1 MSKKKMMWL
10 AVVADL
16 ECSYMEGKEIST
28 TTKLW
33 EKSQI
38 LNAAYTYA
46 KRGFVWP
53 CFIVMKARLRTFK
66 VGILTTGSKTGY
78 VYTVTKVECD
88 DDEVDSF
95 AVAHLDNVH
104 YFQ

>member
-46 KRGFVWP
+46 Y
-53 CFIVMKARLRTFK
+53 VMKARLRTFK
-66 VGILTTGSKTGY
+66 VGILITGSKTGY

>member
-1 MSKKKMMWL
+1 M
-10 AVVADL
+10 
-16 ECSYMEGKEIST
+16 
-28 TTKLW
+28 
-33 EKSQI
+33 
-38 LNAAYTYA
+38 NAAYTYA

-66 VGILTTGSKTGY
+66 VGILITGSKTGY

-88 DDEVDSF
+88 DDEVDNY
-95 AVAHLDNVH
+95 ALAHLDNVH